1 MNLSGLSGSPL
12 AARPWASAVFA
23 ALLPAVLATTIP
35 LLAGCASNEPE
46 LAAPDSGAAE
56 GSSVPDGL
64 LSSAHMGD
72 PRAAPQLLEGFYGL
86 EQGVWRW
93 TARKFVVALQ
103 APSGGEGQ
111 DTQLE
116 FSFTLP
122 EAVISRLKEITL
134 TARVNGTDVGSESY
148 TQPGEYVFTKPVPA
162 NLLHAGGAAKVE
174 FEMDKALPPGEADKR
189 ELGLVAVSVALK

>member
-1 MNLSGLSGSPL
+1 MNLSRLSDSPRK
-12 AARPWASAVFA
+12 ARRSASAVFA
-23 ALLPAVLATTIP
+23 ALLAALLLTTVL
-35 LLAGCASNEPE
+35 LLPGCASNEPE
-46 LAAPDSGAAE
+46 LAPESEAAE
-56 GSSVPDGL
+56 NPAAPEGL

-72 PRAAPQLLEGFYGL
+72 PRAAPQLIEGFYGL

-103 APSGGEGQ
+103 APSGGAGQ

-122 EAVISRLKEITL
+122 ETVISRLQAITL
-134 TARVNGTDVGSESY
+134 TARSNGTEIGSETY

-162 NLLHAGGAAKVE
+162 ALLQGGGAIKVE
-174 FEMDKALPPGEADKR
+174 FELDKALPPGDADKR